1 MKTMF
6 KIFKIEWN
14 ITQLERIIKRYQEEL
29 RLEVKDV
36 IVLTNDDSG
45 FSVGV
50 IFEKGSEYEDTVQN
64 L

>member
-1 MKTMF
+1 MKTIF

-36 IVLTNDDSG
+36 IVLTNDDSD

-50 IFEKGSEYEDTVQN
+50 IFEKGSEYENTVQS

>member
-36 IVLTNDDSG
+36 IVLTNDDSD

-50 IFEKGSEYEDTVQN
+50 IFEKGSEYENTVQS